1 MPDSPNPLNYFSG
14 TGNLS
19 FKKQGDSV
27 FRHLGNCTSFKT
39 KPTYDKRE
47 HKSSMDGSRA
57 VDRTF
62 ITGRK
67 LEVSVSLDEI
77 TPENLAIAFLGTQS
91 LNSASNKVIDILT
104 LDSVKGELKLEGTND
119 QGSKYTVLLPL
130 VEFQPDS
137 EFDWL
142 ADQDGV
148 IELTGIATKSGGTFG
163 TIEENSEEAT

>member
-1 MPDSPNPLNYFSG
+1 MPDSPSPLNYFSG
-14 TGNLS
+14 TGNLY
-19 FKKQGDSV
+19 FKKVGDADY
-27 FRHLGNCTSFKT
+27 RHLGNATAFKT

-47 HKSSMDGSRA
+47 HKSSMDGARS

-67 LEVSVSLDEI
+67 LEVTVSLDEI

-91 LNSASNKVIDILT
+91 TSSAGQKVIDVLA
-104 LDSVKGELKLEGTND
+104 LDSVTGSIKLTGTND
-119 QGSKYTVLLPL
+119 QGSKYEVILPL

-148 IELTGIATKSGGTFG
+148 IELIGTASKTAGSFG
-163 TIEENSEEAT
+163 TITEIASEAT